1 MWEGGVTPN
10 LVTFNSLVNGLCK
23 PGRMQ
28 DARKVFDEIVREG
41 LEMIQKRVLTDV
53 VTFTSLIHAMCRA
66 NLGRAMAL
74 MKQMREGG
82 IRMNETAL
90 IDGFCKKGFLDD
102 ALLIMKEM
110 RGCGEKALSLHDEMI
125 KIGVLPDVVTYN
137 VLINGLNNQHFYHE
151 DPVPANIKYDALMHC
166 CRKAEFKSVLGLLEG
181 FCMEGL
187 MDEADTLDGSVYS
200 ALIHALCRGGNVM
213 KALSFHKQT
222 FQRGFAPNPTTTISL
237 TRGLFEK
244 GMIVEAGQVTQQFL
258 NCCSLAAVEASKSL
272 IDLNLKEDV
281 LHNMARDGLLPSSR
295 RG

>member
-10 LVTFNSLVNGLCK
+10 LVTINSLVNGLCK
-23 PGRMQ
+23 PGRM
-28 DARKVFDEIVREG
+28 
-41 LEMIQKRVLTDV
+41 VLTDV

-125 KIGVLPDVVTYN
+125 KIGVLPDVVTYTRTKEAQR
-137 VLINGLNNQHFYHE
+137 LLFKFYHE

-213 KALSFHKQT
+213 KDLSFHKQT